1 MHIDSVMFI
10 NILPPV
16 VSAHL
21 KYECFL
27 LVLRGFHKDI
37 QCILITPH
45 LPLAPLSCNSL
56 NFMCY
61 CWCCCHLAKLW
72 VQLLLLIYIW
82 VWDHLTVMVNF
93 CSQKY
98 DEGKLIWRAYMRISF
113 EFWLFFNILKVLL
126 LLKE

>member
-45 LPLAPLSCNSL
+45 LPLAPLYHVTLSTSC
-56 NFMCY
+56 
-61 CWCCCHLAKLW
+61 A
-72 VQLLLLIYIW
+72 
-82 VWDHLTVMVNF
+82 TVDVAV
-93 CSQKY
+93 
-98 DEGKLIWRAYMRISF
+98 I
-113 EFWLFFNILKVLL
+113 
-126 LLKE
+126 